1 MAMTDQGR
9 EELTRHLLEAIE
21 QVRSDV
27 TRVEM
32 WASALDGFSRPVPEY
47 DLDQGKVWL
56 PPEQSGDLQKA
67 NSRKRRS

>member
-1 MAMTDQGR
+1 MTMTDQGR

-27 TRVEM
+27 AKVEM

-47 DLDQGKVWL
+47 DLGEGRVWL
-56 PPEQSGDLQKA
+56 PPEQGDDL
-67 NSRKRRS
+67 RKRHNGRHKS